1 MDRKASIKSITADTV
16 TIAGYGVVFG
26 GSDLD
31 GETFTKDT
39 DFMLDL
45 VPKKLTL
52 YDHGTNHAIKTTVI
66 GRIPADNIKVD
77 EFGLWIEAEL
87 ARSNEYTAYIMALA
101 EKGVLG
107 WSSGSVSHLV
117 ERSGKTIKSWPIIE
131 FSLTPTPAEP
141 RTLGAE
147 VMKSLAEFD
156 AGIKALLQVSTD
168 AKSVDIQPEGE
179 EGEAGQPEDVA
190 QTSATAT
197 ESNNGKSTSEVE
209 QHNGAH
215 IMNEEIKR
223 MLANLDGRLNAALD
237 KLHDELLA
245 KLRKLWDEAPVVA
258 ALDGARVR
266 LPGFAVPLETD
277 GQTATRFL
285 LVPYI
290 GACIHVPPPPL
301 NQTVLVEAPTGARIR
316 HVFDPVWVTGRLTVQ
331 RATTELAN
339 AGYTLTATEVKPYG
353 GKQR

>member
-39 DFMLDL
+39 DYMLDL
-45 VPKKLTL
+45 VPNKLTL
-52 YDHGTNHAIKTTVI
+52 YDHGMNQAIKTSVI

-156 AGIKALLQVSTD
+156 AGSVYYKSCFEIIAPIGNHIILRNDALCILCC
-168 AKSVDIQPEGE
+168 KRFWK
-179 EGEAGQPEDVA
+179 
-190 QTSATAT
+190 
-197 ESNNGKSTSEVE
+197 NR
-209 QHNGAH
+209 HLH
-215 IMNEEIKR
+215 I
-223 MLANLDGRLNAALD
+223 
-237 KLHDELLA
+237 
-245 KLRKLWDEAPVVA
+245 
-258 ALDGARVR
+258 
-266 LPGFAVPLETD
+266 
-277 GQTATRFL
+277 
-285 LVPYI
+285 
-290 GACIHVPPPPL
+290 
-301 NQTVLVEAPTGARIR
+301 RI
-316 HVFDPVWVTGRLTVQ
+316 
-331 RATTELAN
+331 
-339 AGYTLTATEVKPYG
+339 
-353 GKQR
+353 